1 MRYEKLFKKL
11 PPRYKQ
17 EIRQEAL
24 YARKEN
30 PEEPT
35 IKAAITIAVSILAAT
50 PFLPFT
56 PIITGLIVLISLATL
71 PLGIPY
77 LAYSIRANGR
87 KKRMERVLPDGL
99 KLISANMEAGH
110 TIEKAFMLS
119 ARDELGGLSDEL
131 RQTAME
137 MYGGKPVGEGLNGMK
152 KRVKSELLKE
162 TLKLLADANEAGG
175 DMAKLLDTSSKDVRQ
190 SIEMKEEIKSS
201 IRMYAVFIIMV
212 ATIFGPVLFAVSL
225 HTAEVTDQ
233 MWEDTGQDMDI
244 GGGGELGIDL
254 EFEAPQIN
262 IQEFQNFSIA
272 ALIII
277 NFFASLIISEIQ
289 SGTATQGFKYI
300 PVLVPASLLIFLGV
314 SAGVEAFMG
323 ISA

>member
-1 MRYEKLFKKL
+1 MDYEELFKKL

-35 IKAAITIAVSILAAT
+35 IKGAILIAVSVIAIGVL
-50 PFLPFT
+50 LPIP
-56 PIITGLIVLISLATL
+56 PIVAGITTIVGVATL

-77 LAYSIRANGR
+77 LAYSIRASGR
-87 KKRMERVLPDGL
+87 KSRMETVLPDGL

-119 ARDELGGLSDEL
+119 ARDELGGLSTEL

-137 MYGGKPVGEGLNGMK
+137 MYGGKPVGEALESME
-152 KRVKSELLKE
+152 KRVKSDLLKE

-175 DMAKLLDTSSKDVRQ
+175 DMAKLLNTSAQDVRQ

-201 IRMYAVFIIMV
+201 IRMYAIFIILV

-225 HTAEVTDQ
+225 HTAATTSQ
-233 MWEDTGQDMDI
+233 MWEGTNTDNMDL
-244 GGGGELGIDL
+244 GGGGQLGINL
-254 EFEAPQIN
+254 EFSPPNIN
-262 IQEFQNFSIA
+262 ISEFETFSISS
-272 ALIII
+272 LIII

-289 SGTATQGFKYI
+289 SGTITQGFKYI
-300 PVLVPASLLIFLGV
+300 PVLVPLSLVIFVGV
-314 SAGVEAFMG
+314 RAAVGVVMG
-323 ISA
+323 IS

>member
-1 MRYEKLFKKL
+1 MDYNKLFKKL

-17 EIRQEAL
+17 ELRQEAL
-24 YARKEN
+24 YARKDS

-35 IKAAITIAVSILAAT
+35 VKAAITIAISILAIT
-50 PFLPFT
+50 PFLPT
-56 PIITGLIVLISLATL
+56 PAIITAGIVLTSLATL

-77 LAYSIRANGR
+77 LAYSIRADGR
-87 KKRMERVLPDGL
+87 KNRMETVLPDGL

-137 MYGGKPVGEGLNGMK
+137 MYGGKPVGEALKDME
-152 KRVKSELLKE
+152 KRVKSDLLKE

-175 DMAKLLDTSSKDVRQ
+175 NMAKLLNTSADDVRQ

-212 ATIFGPVLFAVSL
+212 ATIFGPILFAVSL
-225 HTAEVTDQ
+225 HTAEITDE
-233 MWEDTGQDMDI
+233 MWEGTDADMDI

-262 IQEFQNFSIA
+262 IGEFQNFSIA

-314 SAGVEAFMG
+314 SAGVETFMG

>member
-1 MRYEKLFKKL
+1 MDYVKLFKKL

-17 EIRQEAL
+17 EVRQEAL
-24 YARKEN
+24 YARKQN

-35 IKAAITIAVSILAAT
+35 IKAALIITASILIIT
-50 PFLPFT
+50 PLSPLST
-56 PIITGLIVLISLATL
+56 IITGIISVLSLATL

-77 LAYSIRANGR
+77 LAYSLRANGR
-87 KKRMERVLPDGL
+87 KNRMETVLPDGL

-137 MYGGKPVGEGLNGMK
+137 MYGGKPVGEALHGME
-152 KRVKSELLKE
+152 KRVKSELLQE
-162 TLKLLADANEAGG
+162 TLKLLSDANEAGG
-175 DMAKLLDTSSKDVRQ
+175 DMAKLLDRSSKDVRQ

-225 HTAEVTDQ
+225 HTAEVTDE
-233 MWEDTGQDMDI
+233 MWEGTDSDMDM
-244 GGGGELGIDL
+244 GGGGQLGIDL
-254 EFEAPQIN
+254 NFSAPQIN
-262 IQEFQNFSIA
+262 IGEFQNFSIS

-289 SGTATQGFKYI
+289 SGTAKQGFKYI
-300 PVLVPASLLIFLGV
+300 PILIPTALLIFLGV
-314 SAGVEAFMG
+314 SAGVEIFMG